1 MNLSAGFIVM
11 VRSCRDWLKGEK
23 KRRSYILRNKMNVFK
38 NILTGEYHV
47 ADNKTRAWLYFFY
60 KAERMGKDKPTM
72 NDIIIIEIDKR
83 IIDLKK

>member
-1 MNLSAGFIVM
+1 
-11 VRSCRDWLKGEK
+11 
-23 KRRSYILRNKMNVFK
+23 MNVFK